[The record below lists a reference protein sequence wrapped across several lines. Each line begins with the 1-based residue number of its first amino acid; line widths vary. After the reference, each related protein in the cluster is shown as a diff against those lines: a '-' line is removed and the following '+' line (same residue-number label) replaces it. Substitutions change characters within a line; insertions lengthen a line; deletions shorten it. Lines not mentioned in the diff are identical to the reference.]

1 MKIITINNSIET
13 KFKEKESLFIGK
25 AFPVSNKEEAEKIL
39 FDVRKKYYDAT
50 HHCFAYKIYNQ
61 GEKYSDDGEPSGT
74 AGKRLLNAINHFN
87 LTNVLLISVR
97 YFGGKKLG
105 VGPLGKAYY
114 RSGFETLD
122 AAEKIELKQYLKLV
136 ISYPYEQT
144 KNIHHFLNKYH
155 AIIKENLFEESPK
168 IIVLI
173 ESENYESFTE
183 ELLTASNRT
192 IDIYKDNSST
202 FFIR

>member
-1 MKIITINNSIET
+1 MKIITIKKTVET

-25 AFPVSNKEEAEKIL
+25 AFPVSKNEEAEDIL
-39 FDVRKKYYDAT
+39 SAVKKEYFDAT
-50 HHCFAYKIYNQ
+50 HHCFAYKIYDQ

-87 LTNVLLISVR
+87 LTNVIIISVR

-122 AAEKIELKQYLKLV
+122 SAEKIELSEYNKLV
-136 ISYPYEQT
+136 ITYPYEQT
-144 KNIHHFLNKYH
+144 KNIHHFLNKYD
-155 AIIKENLFEESPK
+155 AVIKENLFEELPK
-168 IIVLI
+168 IVILI
-173 ESENYESFTE
+173 KSENFESFNN
-183 ELLTASNRT
+183 ELLSASNRT
-192 IDIYKDNSST
+192 ININKDKAT
-202 FFIR
+202 FFIG